1 MKKIFLF
8 SVLSL
13 SFILNMNIYAKIDPA
28 VKPEPL
34 PAKEFKFPEYETIT
48 LKNGLK
54 VFVIKDDQQ
63 PTVSFRIMINGGSLV
78 DGTHAGLSSITAQ
91 MLTKGTSKYSAL
103 DIANKLDGLGINL
116 GASSSADFTTVAG
129 ASLKKHFPTLLE
141 ITKEILTA
149 PTFPQD
155 ELDKLKK
162 LTVANIKQEKSKG
175 SAVAAA
181 ISRIALYGAD
191 HPYSKMQTEEGI
203 NSLTTSD
210 LKSYFKNYI
219 VPNNATMT
227 VTGDVTAKE
236 VKSMLEKHFA
246 DWKQGKKLDIK
257 IPEVKP
263 EPIGV
268 YFVSRPGAVQ
278 SSINIVSMAV
288 PRNHPDYDKL
298 GLSSSIIGAGFAGRL
313 FKTLRETYSYTYT
326 PFGFV
331 TGTKYTNRFACGADV
346 RADVTDSS
354 VSVILEQLKLLTEEV
369 PSTEELDLL
378 KKYEVGQYMMSFS
391 NKDYTSMLIQNADFY
406 GLDINKVKDYHLRL
420 LKYNESDMREMARKY
435 MNPRSSYIVVVG
447 DPSNKEKLAKFGK
460 IYEYNT
466 DYEPV
471 TGAKAK
477 AEKVDMTPKQLM
489 EKYHNAIGGASKINE
504 INSIEVTGK
513 LEFDMQGQAIP
524 GSVTE
529 KYQRPNKKY
538 AEFDLGIM
546 QTRTYYNGKEGWM
559 AVGPEMQQA
568 TGTDLDRV
576 KAQSEFMRDARLLEI
591 GYKMEIIGK
600 QKNYIVAKV
609 TRDKEELTYYF
620 DASSYLLVKKEY
632 NEVMPAG
639 LLPVTETYGDYKEF
653 GGVKFPTSVS
663 VSTPQYSYTST
674 VSYELNKAMN
684 DADFAPKK

>member
-246 DWKQGKKLDIK
+246 DWKKGKALDIK

-331 TGTKYTNRFACGADV
+331 TGTKYVNRFACGADV

-546 QTRTYYNGKEGWM
+546 KTHTYYNGKEGWM

>member
-34 PAKEFKFPEYETIT
+34 PAKEFKFPDYETIT

-546 QTRTYYNGKEGWM
+546 KTHTYYNGKEGWM

>member
-331 TGTKYTNRFACGADV
+331 TGTKYVNRFACGADV

-406 GLDINKVKDYHLRL
+406 GLDIKNVKDYHLRL
-420 LKYNESDMREMARKY
+420 LKYNETEMREMARKY

-546 QTRTYYNGKEGWM
+546 KTHTYYNGKEGWM

>member
-13 SFILNMNIYAKIDPA
+13 SFILNMNLLAKIDPA
-28 VKPEPL
+28 VKPEAL

-78 DGTHAGLSSITAQ
+78 DGTHAGLSSITSQ

-103 DIANKLDGLGINL
+103 DIANKLDGLGISL

-149 PTFPQD
+149 PTFPQE
-155 ELDKLKK
+155 ELDKIKK

-181 ISRIALYGAD
+181 ISRIALYGAE
-191 HPYSKMQTEEGI
+191 HPYSKMQTEDGI
-203 NSLTTSD
+203 NSLTTKD
-210 LKSYFKNYI
+210 LKSYFTSYF

-236 VKSMLEKHFA
+236 VKTMLEKYFA
-246 DWKQGKKLDIK
+246 DWKKGKELDIK
-257 IPEVKP
+257 IPDVKP

-331 TGTKYTNRFACGADV
+331 TGTKFTNRFSCGADV

-354 VSVILEQLKLLTEEV
+354 VSVILEQLKILTEEV
-369 PSTEELDLL
+369 PSTQELDLL

-406 GLDINKVKDYHLRL
+406 GLDISRVKDYHLRL
-420 LKYNESDMREMARKY
+420 LKYNESEMRDMARKY

-477 AEKVDMTPKQLM
+477 AEKVDLTPKQLM
-489 EKYHNAIGGASKINE
+489 EKYHNAIGGTGKINE

-513 LEFDMQGQAIP
+513 LEFDMQGQTIP

-529 KYQRPNKKY
+529 KYQKPNKKFS
-538 AEFDLGIM
+538 EFDLGIM
-546 QTRTYYNGKEGWM
+546 KTHTYYNGKEGWM

-639 LLPVTETYGDYKEF
+639 LLPITETYGDYKEF

-674 VSYELNKAMN
+674 VSYELNKAMS

>member
-34 PAKEFKFPEYETIT
+34 PAKEFKFPDYETIT

-191 HPYSKMQTEEGI
+191 HPYSKMQTEDGI

-246 DWKQGKKLDIK
+246 DWKKGKALDIK

-406 GLDINKVKDYHLRL
+406 GLDIKNVKDYHLRL
-420 LKYNESDMREMARKY
+420 LKYNETEMREMARKY

-546 QTRTYYNGKEGWM
+546 KTHTYYNGKEGWM

-591 GYKMEIIGK
+591 GYKIEIIGK

>member
-34 PAKEFKFPEYETIT
+34 PAKEFKFPDYETIT

-191 HPYSKMQTEEGI
+191 HPYSKMQTEDGI

-246 DWKQGKKLDIK
+246 DWKKGKALDIK

-406 GLDINKVKDYHLRL
+406 GLDIKNVKDYHLRL
-420 LKYNESDMREMARKY
+420 LKYNETEMREMARKY

-546 QTRTYYNGKEGWM
+546 KTHTYYNGKEGWM

>member
-34 PAKEFKFPEYETIT
+34 PAKEFKFPDYETIT

-91 MLTKGTSKYSAL
+91 MLTKGTAKYSAL

-546 QTRTYYNGKEGWM
+546 KTHTYYNGKEGWM

>member
-1 MKKIFLF
+1 
-8 SVLSL
+8 
-13 SFILNMNIYAKIDPA
+13 MNIYAKIDPA

-246 DWKQGKKLDIK
+246 DWKKGKALDIK

-331 TGTKYTNRFACGADV
+331 TGTKYVNRFACGADV

-546 QTRTYYNGKEGWM
+546 KTHTYYNGKEGWM

>member
-1 MKKIFLF
+1 
-8 SVLSL
+8 
-13 SFILNMNIYAKIDPA
+13 MNIYAKIDPA

-34 PAKEFKFPEYETIT
+34 PAKEFKFPDYETIT

-420 LKYNESDMREMARKY
+420 LKYNESDMRDMARKY

-546 QTRTYYNGKEGWM
+546 KTHTYYNGKEGWM